1 MNNNDTSGLARSN
14 SEKEK
19 TIDPI
24 YDFGSIQ
31 ENDLKIVQAILD
43 ILEKKDNCSISEIKK
58 EIKEQFK
65 IEKIPQMKVENS
77 LWYQFTKDE
86 NLGFSIQGHRTTT
99 DENGNKIKIPH
110 IGFSADLDYLDGF
123 IQRILKKGNSLK
135 LLK

>member
-1 MNNNDTSGLARSN
+1 MNNNDSSGLVRSN

-19 TIDPI
+19 IISPI

-31 ENDLKIVQAILD
+31 ESDLTIVQAILD

-58 EIKEQFK
+58 EIKEQF
-65 IEKIPQMKVENS
+65 IIDKIPQRKVEDS

-86 NLGFSIQGHRTTT
+86 NLGLSVQGYRTTT

-110 IGFSADLDYLDGF
+110 IGFSADLDYLNEF

-135 LLK
+135 NLK

>member
-1 MNNNDTSGLARSN
+1 MNNNDSSGLVRSN

-19 TIDPI
+19 TISPI

-31 ENDLKIVQAILD
+31 ESDLTIVQAILD

-65 IEKIPQMKVENS
+65 IDKIPQMKVEDS

-86 NLGFSIQGHRTTT
+86 NLGLSVQGYRTTT

-110 IGFSADLDYLDGF
+110 IGFSADLDYLNEF

-135 LLK
+135 NLK